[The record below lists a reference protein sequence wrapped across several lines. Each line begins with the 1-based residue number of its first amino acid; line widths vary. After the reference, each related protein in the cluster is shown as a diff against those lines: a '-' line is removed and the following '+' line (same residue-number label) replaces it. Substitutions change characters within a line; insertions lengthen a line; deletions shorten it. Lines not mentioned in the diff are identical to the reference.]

1 MTNPPRGASRRIE
14 QPADPADLRAVGYG
28 PDDVVQGPEKHH
40 EPAWSM
46 PIDPASYAAD
56 LAEFPRDDEHL
67 PDWLEVIRW
76 QVRGSGGSVADL
88 SFRDRIEPDGSAP
101 GRDPKPSPVD
111 SRISSMA
118 EPELEAERAF
128 LSTARAAL
136 RRMHQEVEVR
146 DVPRIG
152 GEDND
157 ERFTNEANERAKA
170 MRTHALLDLPDVPLF
185 FGRLDYEHGTI
196 EELDQIY
203 IGRRHVHDGS
213 GVPLVIDWR
222 APVSV
227 PFYRATRSDRQLV
240 LMRRRYGF
248 SEAAELSGFEDE
260 PLTGVVE
267 FDQADAFLRAEIER
281 PRTGPMRDIVATIQP
296 EQDDLV
302 RAALHPSV
310 CVQGAPGTGKT
321 AVGLHRVAYLL
332 YTERE
337 RLSRGGVVI
346 VGPNHSF
353 LSYIRK
359 VLPALGE
366 VNVRQITIDELIG
379 TPAAATD
386 GPEAARIK
394 GDARMADVLR
404 RALWSY
410 VGTPTDGVLYSKGSR
425 RYRVHDYEVVGI
437 VSALRESTRYAAGR
451 NALAQRIAHVV
462 LVRMEERAESP
473 DDRVQN
479 AVARSRPVKD
489 VLDSVWPRVTPEQVL
504 FRLFSDADFLAQ
516 AAGEDLTEAERTAL
530 LWPKPPRSAKS
541 AKWSFPDMVLLDEL
555 EDLIDRQSG
564 SLGHLVLDEA
574 QDLSAMQLRALGR
587 RCRTGSATVLG
598 DLAQATTPWAA
609 GSWDLVLGHLD
620 KSDGLVAELD
630 RGFRVPAQII
640 DFAAK
645 LLPEIAPTLG
655 TPSGVRTVADALH
668 VVRTDED
675 ALPDAVAAACK
686 TALAGE
692 GSVAM
697 IAADDQVAQLR
708 DTLAA
713 AGLEPALLG
722 ETEEEMDTTRLV
734 CVPATLAKGL
744 EFDAVIV
751 VEPSRIVAAELRGL
765 HRLYVVL
772 TRAVSSLQLIHADPL
787 PAALTR

>member
-1 MTNPPRGASRRIE
+1 
-14 QPADPADLRAVGYG
+14 
-28 PDDVVQGPEKHH
+28 
-40 EPAWSM
+40 
-46 PIDPASYAAD
+46 
-56 LAEFPRDDEHL
+56 
-67 PDWLEVIRW
+67 
-76 QVRGSGGSVADL
+76 
-88 SFRDRIEPDGSAP
+88 
-101 GRDPKPSPVD
+101 
-111 SRISSMA
+111 MA
-118 EPELEAERAF
+118 ETELEAERAF
-128 LSTARAAL
+128 LTTAHSAL
-136 RRMHQEVEVR
+136 RRMYAEVVDR
-146 DVPRIG
+146 DVQVIG

-157 ERFTNEANERAKA
+157 ERFTNEANQRAKE
-170 MRTHALLDLPDVPLF
+170 MRTHALVDLPDVPLF
-185 FGRLDYEHGTI
+185 FGRLGYEHGTI
-196 EELDQIY
+196 QDIDQIY

-227 PFYRATRSDRQLV
+227 PFYRATNSDRQRV

-248 SEAAELSGFEDE
+248 SDHAELTGFEDE
-260 PLTGVVE
+260 SLTAAVAT
-267 FDQADAFLRAEIER
+267 DQADVFLRAEIER

-302 RAALHPSV
+302 RAPLHPSV

-337 RLSRGGVVI
+337 RLGRGGVVI
-346 VGPNHSF
+346 VGPNRSF

-366 VNVRQITIDELIG
+366 VDVRQITIDELL
-379 TPAAATD
+379 TRPTTATD
-386 GPEAARIK
+386 EPEGERLK

-410 VGTPTDGVLYSKGSR
+410 VGTPTEGVLYSKGSR
-425 RYRVHDYEVVGI
+425 RYRVHDYEVVNI
-437 VSALRESTRYAAGR
+437 VSDLRESTRYAPGR

-479 AVARSRPVKD
+479 AVARSKPVKD
-489 VLDSVWPRVTPEQVL
+489 VLDSVWPRVVPEQVL
-504 FRLFSDADFLAQ
+504 HRLFSNADFLAH
-516 AAGEDLTEAERTAL
+516 AAAALTDEERTAL
-530 LWPKPPRSAKS
+530 LWDKPARSWKS
-541 AKWSFPDMVLLDEL
+541 AKWSFADNVLLDEL
-555 EDLIDRQSG
+555 EDLIERRTG

-598 DLAQATTPWAA
+598 DLAQATTAWAA

-620 KSDGLVAELD
+620 KTDGVVAELD
-630 RGFRVPAQII
+630 RGFRVPEQII
-640 DFAAK
+640 NFAAK
-645 LLPEIAPTLG
+645 LLPEIAPTLS
-655 TPSGVRTVADALH
+655 TPSGVRTVADALSI
-668 VVRTDED
+668 VSATESTFADEV
-675 ALPDAVAAACK
+675 VAACRS
-686 TALAGE
+686 ALAGE
-692 GSVAM
+692 GSVAL
-697 IAADDQVAQLR
+697 IAADDQVGRLR
-708 DTLAA
+708 DAIAA
-713 AGLEPALLG
+713 AGLEVALIG
-722 ETEEEMDTTRLV
+722 ETEDEIDTVRLV

-751 VEPSRIVAAELRGL
+751 AEPAHIVAAEPRGL

-772 TRAVSSLQLIHADPL
+772 TRAVSRLQIIHADPL
-787 PAALTR
+787 PGALG

>member
-1 MTNPPRGASRRIE
+1 
-14 QPADPADLRAVGYG
+14 
-28 PDDVVQGPEKHH
+28 
-40 EPAWSM
+40 
-46 PIDPASYAAD
+46 
-56 LAEFPRDDEHL
+56 
-67 PDWLEVIRW
+67 
-76 QVRGSGGSVADL
+76 
-88 SFRDRIEPDGSAP
+88 
-101 GRDPKPSPVD
+101 
-111 SRISSMA
+111 MA
-118 EPELEAERAF
+118 EPVPQPVSQSELTSERDF

-136 RRMHQEVEVR
+136 QRMYAGVVDREVQI
-146 DVPRIG
+146 IG

-157 ERFTNEANERAKA
+157 ERFTNEANQRAKA

-185 FGRLDYEHGTI
+185 FGRLDYERGTI
-196 EELDQIY
+196 EDLDQIY

-227 PFYRATRSDRQLV
+227 PFYRATQSDRQRV

-248 SEAAELSGFEDE
+248 SDHADLTGFEDE

-267 FDQADAFLRAEIER
+267 TDQADAFLRAEIER

-302 RAALHPSV
+302 RAPLHPSV

-337 RLSRGGVVI
+337 RLGRGGVVI
-346 VGPNHSF
+346 VGPNKSF

-366 VNVRQITIDELIG
+366 VDVRQITIDELL
-379 TPAAATD
+379 TRPTAATD
-386 GPEAARIK
+386 SVEAERLK

-410 VGTPTDGVLYSKGSR
+410 VGTPTEGVLYSKGSR
-425 RYRVHDYEVVGI
+425 RYRVHDYEVVDI
-437 VSALRESTRYAAGR
+437 VSDLRESTRYAPGR

-479 AVARSRPVKD
+479 AVARSKPVKD
-489 VLDSVWPRVTPEQVL
+489 VLDSVWPRVVPEQIL
-504 FRLFSDADFLAQ
+504 HRLFADAEFLA
-516 AAGEDLTEAERTAL
+516 AAAAELTDEERTAL
-530 LWPKPPRSAKS
+530 LWPKPPRSWKS
-541 AKWSFPDMVLLDEL
+541 VKWSFADTVLLDEL
-555 EDLIDRQSG
+555 EDLIERRTG

-609 GSWDLVLGHLD
+609 GSWGLVLGHLD

-640 DFAAK
+640 NFAAK

-655 TPSGVRTVADALH
+655 TPSGVRTVADALGI
-668 VVRTDED
+668 
-675 ALPDAVAAACK
+675 VAADEATLADQVVAECR

-692 GSVAM
+692 GSVAL
-697 IAADDQVAQLR
+697 IAADDQIAVLR
-708 DTLAA
+708 DAITA
-713 AGLEPALLG
+713 AGLEAALLG
-722 ETEEEMDTTRLV
+722 ETEDEIDTVRLV

-744 EFDAVIV
+744 EFDSV
-751 VEPSRIVAAELRGL
+751 VVAEPARIVAAEPRGL

-772 TRAVSSLQLIHADPL
+772 TRAVSRLQIVHAEPL
-787 PAALTR
+787 PGALA

>member
-1 MTNPPRGASRRIE
+1 M
-14 QPADPADLRAVGYG
+14 
-28 PDDVVQGPEKHH
+28 
-40 EPAWSM
+40 
-46 PIDPASYAAD
+46 AA
-56 LAEFPRDDEHL
+56 A
-67 PDWLEVIRW
+67 
-76 QVRGSGGSVADL
+76 
-88 SFRDRIEPDGSAP
+88 
-101 GRDPKPSPVD
+101 
-111 SRISSMA
+111 
-118 EPELEAERAF
+118 ELEAERAF
-128 LSTARAAL
+128 LTTARAAL
-136 RRMHQEVEVR
+136 RRMYAEVVDR
-146 DVPRIG
+146 DVQVIG

-157 ERFTNEANERAKA
+157 ERFTNEANQRAKE

-196 EELDQIY
+196 EGIDGLDQIY
-203 IGRRHVHDGS
+203 IGRRHVHDGT

-227 PFYRATRSDRQLV
+227 PFYRATASDRQRV

-248 SEAAELSGFEDE
+248 SDAAELTGFEDE

-267 FDQADAFLRAEIER
+267 VDQADAFLRAEIER

-302 RAALHPSV
+302 RAPLHPSV

-337 RLSRGGVVI
+337 RLGRGGVVI
-346 VGPNHSF
+346 VGPNRSF

-366 VNVRQITIDELIG
+366 VDVRQITIDELL
-379 TPAAATD
+379 TRPTDAADEATSA
-386 GPEAARIK
+386 GIK
-394 GDARMADVLR
+394 GDARMAGVLR

-410 VGTPTDGVLYSKGSR
+410 VGTPTEGVLYSKGSR
-425 RYRVHDYEVVGI
+425 RYRVHDYEVVDI
-437 VSALRESTRYAAGR
+437 VSDLRESTRYAPGR

-479 AVARSRPVKD
+479 AVARSKPVKD
-489 VLDSVWPRVTPEQVL
+489 VLDSVWPRVVPEQVL
-504 FRLFSDADFLAQ
+504 HRLFSNADFLAE
-516 AAGEDLTEAERTAL
+516 AAADLTEEERTAL
-530 LWPKPPRSAKS
+530 LWSKPPRSWKS
-541 AKWSFPDMVLLDEL
+541 AKWSFADTVLLDEL
-555 EDLIDRQSG
+555 EDLIERRTG

-609 GSWDLVLGHLD
+609 GSWDRVLGHLD
-620 KSDGLVAELD
+620 KTDGLVAELD

-640 DFAAK
+640 NFAAK
-645 LLPEIAPTLG
+645 LLPVIAPTLS
-655 TPSGVRTVADALH
+655 TPSGVRTVADALSI
-668 VVRTDED
+668 VATDE
-675 ALPDAVAAACK
+675 PSFVGEVVAGCRA
-686 TALAGE
+686 ALAGE
-692 GSVAM
+692 GSVAV
-697 IAADDQVAQLR
+697 IAADDQVAVLR
-708 DTLAA
+708 DALTA
-713 AGLEPALLG
+713 AGLEAALLG
-722 ETEEEMDTTRLV
+722 ETEDEIDTTRLV

-751 VEPSRIVAAELRGL
+751 AEPARIVAAEPRGL

-772 TRAVSSLQLIHADPL
+772 TRAVSRLHIVHAEPL
-787 PAALTR
+787 PSMLS

>member
-1 MTNPPRGASRRIE
+1 M
-14 QPADPADLRAVGYG
+14 V
-28 PDDVVQGPEKHH
+28 
-40 EPAWSM
+40 
-46 PIDPASYAAD
+46 
-56 LAEFPRDDEHL
+56 
-67 PDWLEVIRW
+67 
-76 QVRGSGGSVADL
+76 
-88 SFRDRIEPDGSAP
+88 
-101 GRDPKPSPVD
+101 
-111 SRISSMA
+111 
-118 EPELEAERAF
+118 EPEVATERAY
-128 LSTARAAL
+128 LSTARTAL
-136 RRMHQEVEVR
+136 RGMYAEVVDREVQI
-146 DVPRIG
+146 IG

-157 ERFTNEANERAKA
+157 ERFTNEANQRAKE

-196 EELDQIY
+196 EDLDQIY
-203 IGRRHVHDGS
+203 IGRRHVHDGT

-227 PFYRATRSDRQLV
+227 PFYRATHSDRQHV

-248 SEAAELSGFEDE
+248 SDHAELTGFEDE

-267 FDQADAFLRAEIER
+267 SDQADAFLRSEIER

-302 RAALHPSV
+302 RAPLHPSV

-337 RLSRGGVVI
+337 RLGRGGVVI
-346 VGPNHSF
+346 VGPNRSF

-366 VNVRQITIDELIG
+366 VDVRQITIDELL
-379 TPAAATD
+379 TRPAAAADPTD
-386 GPEAARIK
+386 AERLK

-410 VGTPTDGVLYSKGSR
+410 VGTPTEGVLYSKGSR
-425 RYRVHDYEVVGI
+425 RYRVHDYEI
-437 VSALRESTRYAAGR
+437 VDIVLDLRESTRYAPGR

-479 AVARSRPVKD
+479 AVARSKPVKD
-489 VLDSVWPRVTPEQVL
+489 VLDSVWPRVAPEQVL
-504 FRLFSDADFLAQ
+504 HRLFSDADFLA
-516 AAGEDLTEAERTAL
+516 AAAPDLTGDDRTAL
-530 LWPKPPRSAKS
+530 LWPKPPRSWKS
-541 AKWSFPDMVLLDEL
+541 AKWSFADTVLLDEL
-555 EDLIDRQSG
+555 EDLIERRTG

-609 GSWDLVLGHLD
+609 GSWDRVLGHLD
-620 KSDGLVAELD
+620 KGDGVVAELD
-630 RGFRVPAQII
+630 RGFRVPEQII
-640 DFAAK
+640 RFAAK

-655 TPSGVRTVADALH
+655 VPTGVRTVADALSIVSASEATLADE
-668 VVRTDED
+668 VVAGCR
-675 ALPDAVAAACK
+675 A
-686 TALAGE
+686 ALAGE
-692 GSVAM
+692 GSVAL
-697 IAADDQVAQLR
+697 IAADDQVGRLR
-708 DTLAA
+708 DALAA
-713 AGLEPALLG
+713 AGLEVALIG
-722 ETEEEMDTTRLV
+722 ETEDEIDTVRLV

-744 EFDAVIV
+744 EFDAVV
-751 VEPSRIVAAELRGL
+751 VAEPAHIVAAEPRGL

-772 TRAVSSLQLIHADPL
+772 TRAVSRLQIIHAEPL
-787 PAALTR
+787 PGALA

>member
-1 MTNPPRGASRRIE
+1 
-14 QPADPADLRAVGYG
+14 
-28 PDDVVQGPEKHH
+28 
-40 EPAWSM
+40 
-46 PIDPASYAAD
+46 
-56 LAEFPRDDEHL
+56 
-67 PDWLEVIRW
+67 
-76 QVRGSGGSVADL
+76 
-88 SFRDRIEPDGSAP
+88 
-101 GRDPKPSPVD
+101 
-111 SRISSMA
+111 MA
-118 EPELEAERAF
+118 ELEAERAF
-128 LSTARAAL
+128 LTTAQTAL
-136 RRMHQEVEVR
+136 HRMYADVVDR
-146 DVPRIG
+146 DVPVIG

-157 ERFTNEANERAKA
+157 ERFTNEANQRAKE

-196 EELDQIY
+196 PDLDQIY

-227 PFYRATRSDRQLV
+227 PFYRATRSDRQRV

-248 SEAAELSGFEDE
+248 SDHAELTGFEDE

-267 FDQADAFLRAEIER
+267 TDQADAFLRAEIER

-302 RAALHPSV
+302 RAPLHPSV
-310 CVQGAPGTGKT
+310 CVQGAPGTAKT

-337 RLSRGGVVI
+337 RLGRGGVVI
-346 VGPNHSF
+346 VGPNRSF

-366 VNVRQITIDELIG
+366 VDVRQITIDELLTRPTGAI
-379 TPAAATD
+379 D
-386 GPEAARIK
+386 DVEAERLK

-410 VGTPTDGVLYSKGSR
+410 VGTPTEGVLYSKGSR
-425 RYRVHDYEVVGI
+425 RYRVHDYEVVDI
-437 VSALRESTRYAAGR
+437 VSDLRESTRYAPGR

-479 AVARSRPVKD
+479 AVARSKPVKD
-489 VLDSVWPRVTPEQVL
+489 VLDSVWPRVAPEQIL
-504 FRLFSDADFLAQ
+504 HRLFSNADFLAQ
-516 AAGEDLTEAERTAL
+516 AAPALTDEERTAL
-530 LWPKPPRSAKS
+530 LWSKPARSWKS
-541 AKWSFPDMVLLDEL
+541 AKWSFADTVLLDEL
-555 EDLIDRQSG
+555 EDLIERRTG

-609 GSWDLVLGHLD
+609 GSWDRVLGHLD
-620 KSDGLVAELD
+620 KSDGVVAELD
-630 RGFRVPAQII
+630 RGFRVPEQII
-640 DFAAK
+640 RFAAK
-645 LLPEIAPTLG
+645 LLPEIAPTLS
-655 TPSGVRTVADALH
+655 TPSGVRTVADALS
-668 VVRTDED
+668 VVPASESTLADE
-675 ALPDAVAAACK
+675 VIAACK
-686 TALAGE
+686 SALAGE
-692 GSVAM
+692 GSVAL
-697 IAADDQVAQLR
+697 IAADDQVAALR
-708 DTLAA
+708 DAIAA
-713 AGLEPALLG
+713 AGLEVALIG
-722 ETEEEMDTTRLV
+722 ETEDEIDTVRLV

-751 VEPSRIVAAELRGL
+751 AEPAHIVAAEPRGL

-772 TRAVSSLQLIHADPL
+772 TRAVSRLQIIHAEPL
-787 PAALTR
+787 PGALG

>member
-1 MTNPPRGASRRIE
+1 
-14 QPADPADLRAVGYG
+14 
-28 PDDVVQGPEKHH
+28 
-40 EPAWSM
+40 
-46 PIDPASYAAD
+46 
-56 LAEFPRDDEHL
+56 
-67 PDWLEVIRW
+67 
-76 QVRGSGGSVADL
+76 
-88 SFRDRIEPDGSAP
+88 
-101 GRDPKPSPVD
+101 
-111 SRISSMA
+111 MA
-118 EPELEAERAF
+118 EPAPALPELTSERDF

-136 RRMHQEVEVR
+136 QRMYAGVVDREVQI
-146 DVPRIG
+146 IG

-157 ERFTNEANERAKA
+157 ERFTNEANQRAKE
-170 MRTHALLDLPDVPLF
+170 MRTRALVDLPDVPLF

-196 EELDQIY
+196 PDHDRIY

-227 PFYRATRSDRQLV
+227 PFYRATQSDRQRV

-248 SEAAELSGFEDE
+248 SDHAELTGFEDE
-260 PLTGVVE
+260 PLTGGVDT
-267 FDQADAFLRAEIER
+267 DQADAFLRAEIER

-302 RAALHPSV
+302 RAPLHPSV

-337 RLSRGGVVI
+337 RLGRGGVVI
-346 VGPNHSF
+346 VGPNKSF

-366 VNVRQITIDELIG
+366 VDVRQITIDELL
-379 TPAAATD
+379 TRPTAATD
-386 GPEAARIK
+386 SVEAEALK
-394 GDARMADVLR
+394 GDARMAGVLR

-425 RYRVHDYEVVGI
+425 RYRVHDYEVVDI
-437 VSALRESTRYAAGR
+437 VADLRESTRYAPGR

-479 AVARSRPVKD
+479 AVARSKPVKE
-489 VLDSVWPRVTPEQVL
+489 VLDSVWPRVVPEQIL
-504 FRLFSDADFLAQ
+504 HRLFADAGFLAE
-516 AAGEDLTEAERTAL
+516 AAPELTDEERTAL
-530 LWPKPPRSAKS
+530 LWTKPPRSWKS
-541 AKWSFPDMVLLDEL
+541 ATWSFADSVLLDEL
-555 EDLIDRQSG
+555 EDLIERRTG

-609 GSWDLVLGHLD
+609 GSWDRVLGHLD
-620 KSDGLVAELD
+620 KGDGVVAELD

-640 DFAAK
+640 NFAAK

-655 TPSGVRTVADALH
+655 TPSGVRTVADALGIVPADEATFADQ
-668 VVRTDED
+668 VVAECRA
-675 ALPDAVAAACK
+675 ALE
-686 TALAGE
+686 GE
-692 GSVAM
+692 GSVAL
-697 IAADDQVAQLR
+697 IAADDQIAVLR
-708 DTLAA
+708 DAITA
-713 AGLEPALLG
+713 AGLETELLG
-722 ETEEEMDTTRLV
+722 ESEDEIDTVRLV

-744 EFDAVIV
+744 EFDAVV
-751 VEPSRIVAAELRGL
+751 VAEPARIVAAEPRGV

-772 TRAVSSLQLIHADPL
+772 TRAVSRLQIIHADPL
-787 PAALTR
+787 PAALA

>member
-1 MTNPPRGASRRIE
+1 
-14 QPADPADLRAVGYG
+14 
-28 PDDVVQGPEKHH
+28 
-40 EPAWSM
+40 
-46 PIDPASYAAD
+46 
-56 LAEFPRDDEHL
+56 
-67 PDWLEVIRW
+67 
-76 QVRGSGGSVADL
+76 
-88 SFRDRIEPDGSAP
+88 
-101 GRDPKPSPVD
+101 
-111 SRISSMA
+111 MA
-118 EPELEAERAF
+118 ETELEAERAF
-128 LSTARAAL
+128 LTTAHSAL
-136 RRMHQEVEVR
+136 LRMYAEVVDR
-146 DVPRIG
+146 DVQVIG

-157 ERFTNEANERAKA
+157 ERFTNEANQRAKE
-170 MRTHALLDLPDVPLF
+170 MRTHALVDLPDVPLF
-185 FGRLDYEHGTI
+185 FGRLVYEHGTI
-196 EELDQIY
+196 QDIDQIY

-227 PFYRATRSDRQLV
+227 PFYRATNSDRQKV

-248 SEAAELSGFEDE
+248 SDHAELTGFEDE
-260 PLTGVVE
+260 SLTAAVAT
-267 FDQADAFLRAEIER
+267 DQADVFLRAEIER

-302 RAALHPSV
+302 RAPLHPSV

-337 RLSRGGVVI
+337 RLGRGGVVI
-346 VGPNHSF
+346 VGPNRSF

-366 VNVRQITIDELIG
+366 VDVRQITIDELL
-379 TPAAATD
+379 TRPTAAID
-386 GPEAARIK
+386 EPEAERLK

-410 VGTPTDGVLYSKGSR
+410 VGTPTEGVLYSKGSR
-425 RYRVHDYEVVGI
+425 RYRVHDYEVVNI
-437 VSALRESTRYAAGR
+437 VSDLRESTRYAPGR

-479 AVARSRPVKD
+479 AVARSKPVKD
-489 VLDSVWPRVTPEQVL
+489 VLDSVWPRVAPEQVL
-504 FRLFSDADFLAQ
+504 HRLFSNADFLANV
-516 AAGEDLTEAERTAL
+516 ATALTEEERTAL
-530 LWPKPPRSAKS
+530 LWSKPARGWKS
-541 AKWSFPDMVLLDEL
+541 AKWSFADNVLLDEL
-555 EDLIDRQSG
+555 EDLIERRTG

-598 DLAQATTPWAA
+598 DLAQATTAWAA

-620 KSDGLVAELD
+620 KTDGVVAELD
-630 RGFRVPAQII
+630 RGFRVPEQII
-640 DFAAK
+640 NFAAK
-645 LLPEIAPTLG
+645 LLPEIAPTLS
-655 TPSGVRTVADALH
+655 TPSGVRTVADALSI
-668 VVRTDED
+668 VSATESTFAAEV
-675 ALPDAVAAACK
+675 VAACRS
-686 TALAGE
+686 ALAGE
-692 GSVAM
+692 GSVAV
-697 IAADDQVAQLR
+697 IAADDQVGRLR
-708 DTLAA
+708 DAIAA
-713 AGLEPALLG
+713 AGLEVALIG
-722 ETEEEMDTTRLV
+722 ETEDEIDTVRLV

-751 VEPSRIVAAELRGL
+751 AEPAHIVAAEPRGL

-772 TRAVSSLQLIHADPL
+772 TRAVSRLQIIHAEPL
-787 PAALTR
+787 PGALG

>member
-1 MTNPPRGASRRIE
+1 
-14 QPADPADLRAVGYG
+14 
-28 PDDVVQGPEKHH
+28 
-40 EPAWSM
+40 
-46 PIDPASYAAD
+46 
-56 LAEFPRDDEHL
+56 
-67 PDWLEVIRW
+67 
-76 QVRGSGGSVADL
+76 
-88 SFRDRIEPDGSAP
+88 
-101 GRDPKPSPVD
+101 
-111 SRISSMA
+111 MA
-118 EPELEAERAF
+118 EPELTSERAF
-128 LSTARAAL
+128 LDTARAAL
-136 RRMHQEVEVR
+136 SRMYADVVDR
-146 DVPRIG
+146 DVQVIG

-157 ERFTNEANERAKA
+157 ERFTNEANQRAKQL
-170 MRTHALLDLPDVPLF
+170 RTHALLDLPEVPLF
-185 FGRLDYEHGTI
+185 FGRLDYEAGTI
-196 EELDQIY
+196 EDLDQIY
-203 IGRRHVHDGS
+203 IGRRHVHDGT

-227 PFYRATRSDRQLV
+227 PFYRATKSDRQRV

-248 SEAAELSGFEDE
+248 SDAADLTGFEDE
-260 PLTGVVE
+260 PLAGAVDDQP
-267 FDQADAFLRAEIER
+267 DQADAFLRAEIER

-302 RAALHPSV
+302 RAPLHPSV

-337 RLSRGGVVI
+337 RLTRGGVVI
-346 VGPNHSF
+346 VGPNKSF

-366 VNVRQITIDELIG
+366 VDVRQITIDELL
-379 TPAAATD
+379 TRPAAASDDT
-386 GPEAARIK
+386 GAERLK
-394 GDARMADVLR
+394 GDARMAGVLR

-425 RYRVHDYEVVGI
+425 RYRVHDYEVVDI
-437 VSALRESTRYAAGR
+437 VTDLRESTRYAPGR

-479 AVARSRPVKD
+479 AVARSKPVKE
-489 VLDSVWPRVTPEQVL
+489 VLDSVWPRVVPEQVL
-504 FRLFSDADFLAQ
+504 HRLFSDADFLA
-516 AAGEDLTEAERTAL
+516 AAAPELTDEERTAL
-530 LWPKPPRSAKS
+530 LWTKPPRSWKS
-541 AKWSFPDMVLLDEL
+541 TKWSFADTVLLDEL
-555 EDLIDRQSG
+555 EDLIERHSG

-620 KSDGLVAELD
+620 KSDGVVAELG

-640 DFAAK
+640 DFAAR

-655 TPSGVRTVADALH
+655 KPSGVRTVADALGIVEADEATLAAQ
-668 VVRTDED
+668 VVAECR
-675 ALPDAVAAACK
+675 A
-686 TALAGE
+686 ALAGE
-692 GSVAM
+692 GSVAL
-697 IAADDQVAQLR
+697 IAADDQVGQLR
-708 DTLAA
+708 DAITA
-713 AGLEPALLG
+713 AGLETALLG
-722 ETEEEMDTTRLV
+722 ETEDEVDTVRLV

-751 VEPSRIVAAELRGL
+751 AEPARIVAAEPRGL

-772 TRAVSSLQLIHADPL
+772 TRAVSSLQVVHAEPL
-787 PAALTR
+787 PGPLVGATL

>member
-1 MTNPPRGASRRIE
+1 M
-14 QPADPADLRAVGYG
+14 V
-28 PDDVVQGPEKHH
+28 
-40 EPAWSM
+40 
-46 PIDPASYAAD
+46 
-56 LAEFPRDDEHL
+56 
-67 PDWLEVIRW
+67 
-76 QVRGSGGSVADL
+76 
-88 SFRDRIEPDGSAP
+88 
-101 GRDPKPSPVD
+101 
-111 SRISSMA
+111 
-118 EPELEAERAF
+118 EPELASERAF
-128 LSTARAAL
+128 LATARTAL
-136 RRMHQEVEVR
+136 SKMYAEVVDR
-146 DVPRIG
+146 DVQIIG

-157 ERFTNEANERAKA
+157 ERFTNEANQRAKE

-196 EELDQIY
+196 EDLDQIY

-227 PFYRATRSDRQLV
+227 PFYRATASDRRRV
-240 LMRRRYGF
+240 VMRRRYGF
-248 SEAAELSGFEDE
+248 SDTRSGTAELTGFEDE
-260 PLTGVVE
+260 PLIGGVE
-267 FDQADAFLRAEIER
+267 SDQADKFLRSEIER

-302 RAALHPSV
+302 RAPLHPSV

-337 RLSRGGVVI
+337 RLGRGGVVI
-346 VGPNHSF
+346 VGPNRSF

-366 VNVRQITIDELIG
+366 VDVRQITIDELL
-379 TPAAATD
+379 TRPTATTD
-386 GPEAARIK
+386 DTEAARLK

-410 VGTPTDGVLYSKGSR
+410 VGTPTEGVLYSKGSR
-425 RYRVHDYEVVGI
+425 RYRVHDYEVVDI
-437 VSALRESTRYAAGR
+437 VSDLRESTRYAPGR

-479 AVARSRPVKD
+479 AVARSKPVKD
-489 VLDSVWPRVTPEQVL
+489 VLDSVWPRVFPEQVL
-504 FRLFSDADFLAQ
+504 HRLFSDADFLA
-516 AAGEDLTEAERTAL
+516 AAAPDLTAEERTAL
-530 LWPKPPRSAKS
+530 LWPKPARSWKS
-541 AKWSFPDMVLLDEL
+541 AKWSFEDTVLLDEL
-555 EDLIDRQSG
+555 EDLIERRTG

-587 RCRTGSATVLG
+587 RCRSGSATVLG

-609 GSWDLVLGHLD
+609 GSWDRVLGHLD
-620 KSDGLVAELD
+620 KGDGVVAELD

-640 DFAAK
+640 NFAAK

-655 TPSGVRTVADALH
+655 TPSGIRTVADALSIVPADASTFADQ
-668 VVRTDED
+668 VVAECR
-675 ALPDAVAAACK
+675 A
-686 TALAGE
+686 ALAGE
-692 GSVAM
+692 GSVAL
-697 IAADDQVAQLR
+697 IAADDQVVALR
-708 DTLAA
+708 DAIAA
-713 AGLEPALLG
+713 AGLEVALIG
-722 ETEEEMDTTRLV
+722 ETEDEIDTVRLV

-744 EFDAVIV
+744 EFDAVV
-751 VEPSRIVAAELRGL
+751 VAEPAHIVAAEPRGL

-772 TRAVSSLQLIHADPL
+772 TRAVSRLQIVHAEPL
-787 PAALTR
+787 PAALA

>member
-1 MTNPPRGASRRIE
+1 M
-14 QPADPADLRAVGYG
+14 V
-28 PDDVVQGPEKHH
+28 
-40 EPAWSM
+40 
-46 PIDPASYAAD
+46 
-56 LAEFPRDDEHL
+56 
-67 PDWLEVIRW
+67 
-76 QVRGSGGSVADL
+76 
-88 SFRDRIEPDGSAP
+88 
-101 GRDPKPSPVD
+101 
-111 SRISSMA
+111 

-128 LSTARAAL
+128 LTTARAAL
-136 RRMHQEVEVR
+136 RRMYAEVVDREVQI
-146 DVPRIG
+146 IG

-157 ERFTNEANERAKA
+157 ERFTNEANQRAKE
-170 MRTHALLDLPDVPLF
+170 MRTRALLDLPDVPLF
-185 FGRLDYEHGTI
+185 FGRLDYEAGTI
-196 EELDQIY
+196 ENHDQIY

-213 GVPLVIDWR
+213 GEPLVIDWR

-227 PFYRATRSDRQLV
+227 PFYRATQTDRQRV

-248 SEAAELSGFEDE
+248 SDAAELTGFEDE
-260 PLTGVVE
+260 PLTGTVE
-267 FDQADAFLRAEIER
+267 TDQADAFLRAEIER

-302 RAALHPSV
+302 RAPLHPSV

-337 RLSRGGVVI
+337 RLGRGGVVI

-366 VNVRQITIDELIG
+366 VDVRQITIDELL
-379 TPAAATD
+379 TRPTAAVDEPGA
-386 GPEAARIK
+386 ERVK
-394 GDARMADVLR
+394 GDARMAEVLR

-410 VGTPTDGVLYSKGSR
+410 VGTPTDGILYSKGSR
-425 RYRVHDYEVVGI
+425 RYRVHDYEVVDI
-437 VSALRESTRYAAGR
+437 VSDLRGSTRYAPGR

-479 AVARSRPVKD
+479 AVARSKPVKD
-489 VLDSVWPRVTPEQVL
+489 VLDAVWPRVVPEQVL
-504 FRLFSDADFLAQ
+504 HRLFSDADFLAK
-516 AAGEDLTEAERTAL
+516 AADGLTEDERTAL
-530 LWPKPPRSAKS
+530 SWPKPPRSWKS
-541 AKWSFPDMVLLDEL
+541 AKWSFADAVLLDEL
-555 EDLIDRQSG
+555 EDLIERRTG

-609 GSWDLVLGHLD
+609 GSWDRVLGHLD
-620 KSDGLVAELD
+620 KTDGLVAELD

-640 DFAAK
+640 NFAAK

-655 TPSGVRTVADALH
+655 KPSGVRTV
-668 VVRTDED
+668 ED
-675 ALPDAVAAACK
+675 ALSIVSTDSLPDQIVAACK
-686 TALAGE
+686 DALAGE
-692 GSVAM
+692 GSVAV
-697 IAADDQVAQLR
+697 IAADDQIAQLH
-708 DTLAA
+708 DSLIS
-713 AGLEPALLG
+713 AGLVSGLL
-722 ETEEEMDTTRLV
+722 DDSDDDIDAPRLV

-751 VEPSRIVAAELRGL
+751 AEPSRIVAAEPRGL

-772 TRAVSSLQLIHADPL
+772 TRAVSRLHVVHTEPL
-787 PAALTR
+787 PAALT

>member
-1 MTNPPRGASRRIE
+1 MT
-14 QPADPADLRAVGYG
+14 
-28 PDDVVQGPEKHH
+28 
-40 EPAWSM
+40 
-46 PIDPASYAAD
+46 
-56 LAEFPRDDEHL
+56 
-67 PDWLEVIRW
+67 
-76 QVRGSGGSVADL
+76 
-88 SFRDRIEPDGSAP
+88 
-101 GRDPKPSPVD
+101 
-111 SRISSMA
+111 

-128 LSTARAAL
+128 LATARGAL
-136 RRMHQEVEVR
+136 RRMYQEVETR
-146 DVPRIG
+146 DVPLIG

-157 ERFTNEANERAKA
+157 ERFTNEANERAKK
-170 MRTHALLDLPDVPLF
+170 MRTQALLDLPDVPLF
-185 FGRLDYEHGTI
+185 FGRLDYEAGTI
-196 EELDQIY
+196 EDLDQIY
-203 IGRRHVHDGS
+203 IGRRHVHDGG

-227 PFYRATRSDRQLV
+227 PFYRATHSDRQRV

-248 SEAAELSGFEDE
+248 SDHAELTGFEDE
-260 PLTGVVE
+260 PMVGTAVS
-267 FDQADAFLRAEIER
+267 DQADAFLRAEIER

-302 RAALHPSV
+302 RAPLHPSV

-346 VGPNHSF
+346 VGPNRSF

-366 VNVRQITIDELIG
+366 VDVRQIIIEELISR
-379 TPAAATD
+379 PAGATD
-386 GPEAARIK
+386 EPEAARVK
-394 GDARMADVLR
+394 GDARMAAVLR

-410 VGTPTDGVLYSKGSR
+410 VGTPTDGILYSKGSR
-425 RYRVHDYEVVGI
+425 RYRVHDYEVVDI
-437 VSALRESTRYAAGR
+437 VSDLRESTRYEPGR

-462 LVRMEERAESP
+462 LVRMEQRAESP

-479 AVARSRPVKD
+479 AVARSKPVKD
-489 VLDSVWPRVTPEQVL
+489 LINAVWPRVAPEQVL
-504 FRLFSDADFLAQ
+504 HRLWSDAGFLGQ
-516 AAGEDLTEAERTAL
+516 AAGDELTADERTAL
-530 LWPKPPRSAKS
+530 LWSKPARSWKS
-541 AKWSFPDMVLLDEL
+541 AKWSFADTVLLDEL
-555 EDLIDRQSG
+555 EDLIERRTG

-609 GSWDLVLGHLD
+609 GSWDRVLGHLE
-620 KSDGLVAELD
+620 KSDAVVAELD

-645 LLPEIAPTLG
+645 LLPQIAPTLG
-655 TPSGVRTVADALH
+655 IPSGVRTLADALAI
-668 VVRTDED
+668 VETDEP
-675 ALPDAVAAACK
+675 ALADELVAACK

-692 GSVAM
+692 GSVAL
-697 IAADDQVAQLR
+697 IAADDQISHLR

-722 ETEEEMDTTRLV
+722 ETEDEMDTTRLV

-751 VEPSRIVAAELRGL
+751 AEPAQIVAAEPRGL
-765 HRLYVVL
+765 HRLYVIL
-772 TRAVSSLQLIHADPL
+772 TRAVSRLHIVHTQPL
-787 PAALTR
+787 PTPLM